1 MSSEAHMSGSEQ
13 SSEQRS
19 STTAR
24 RSATVITSSDAA
36 HRGQRTDTSGELVGR
51 RLEAA
56 GFEVTRELVPDER
69 SVIAGLLRRLCDEQD
84 RSLVVIT
91 GGTGLGPRD
100 VTPEAT
106 LDVVERQVPGLAEAM
121 RAVGRAST
129 PRADLSRGVCGVR
142 RTTLIV
148 NLPGSPKGAMESL
161 EAIVELLP
169 HAIDLIGGDTE
180 HRAGPEG
187 SG

>member
-1 MSSEAHMSGSEQ
+1 MGSGADMSSVEQ
-13 SSEQRS
+13 HPEV
-19 STTAR
+19 TPR
-24 RSATVITSSDAA
+24 RSATVVTSSDAA
-36 HRGQRTDTSGELVGR
+36 HRGHRTDTSGELVAR
-51 RLEAA
+51 RLEEV
-56 GFEVTRELVPDER
+56 GFEVSRELVPDER
-69 SVIAGLLRRLCDEQD
+69 SVIAGLLRRLCDEED
-84 RSLVVIT
+84 RALVVIT

-161 EAIVELLP
+161 EAIVGLLP

-180 HRAGPEG
+180 HRPV
-187 SG
+187 